1 MLEVNETYLDRLSEA
16 VYSLLNGRPA
26 APVKLPPDHPQ
37 DELRQLAGY
46 VNSLIAEYGTL
57 SAGISSIARGNLDF
71 TIGKGKLE
79 ALQQLKTLQGNLR
92 HLTWKTQR
100 IAGGDFEQKVDFMG
114 DFSTAFN
121 SMTRQLKEAFEKIE
135 KQNEELSE
143 AYRAIKR
150 EKEKSDRLLLNI
162 LPVRVAED
170 LKRTGKTSPEMFE
183 HVTVGV
189 CRYRRLH
196 EPLRRTRP
204 EGADR

>member
-26 APVKLPPDHPQ
+26 APVELPPDHPQ

-100 IAGGDFEQKVDFMG
+100 IAGGDFEQ
-114 DFSTAFN
+114 
-121 SMTRQLKEAFEKIE
+121 
-135 KQNEELSE
+135 
-143 AYRAIKR
+143 
-150 EKEKSDRLLLNI
+150 
-162 LPVRVAED
+162 
-170 LKRTGKTSPEMFE
+170 
-183 HVTVGV
+183 
-189 CRYRRLH
+189 
-196 EPLRRTRP
+196 
-204 EGADR
+204 